1 MLVENNQAGRQRED
15 SPLLRTPAEPMEEV
29 EEPMAM
35 EAEVDN
41 QGNEDEPQI
50 Y

>member
-15 SPLLRTPAEPMEEV
+15 SPLLRTPVEPMEE
-29 EEPMAM
+29 PMAT